1 MKYKILKDN
10 ELKALEEDFV
20 AFLITNGV
28 HNEEW
33 LAINENEPDKAI
45 TLVEMFSDI
54 VWEKALKQ
62 IKIIEHATKNVYQL
76 FKYNSDSAILVGVNS
91 VDHQV
96 DFEDKT
102 WMEMIVKNP
111 EKFEIFSL
119 KKVVNP
125 EDRAQ
130 EIFSLLQ
137 TGCTIGEIKT
147 FDWLIHLFEL
157 VKKNQ

>member
-1 MKYKILKDN
+1 MI
-10 ELKALEEDFV
+10 
-20 AFLITNGV
+20 
-28 HNEEW
+28 
-33 LAINENEPDKAI
+33 
-45 TLVEMFSDI
+45 
-54 VWEKALKQ
+54 
-62 IKIIEHATKNVYQL
+62 
-76 FKYNSDSAILVGVNS
+76 KYNSDSAILVGVNS

-96 DFEDKT
+96 DFEDKK

-119 KKVVNP
+119 KKEVNP

>member
-10 ELKALEEDFV
+10 ELKALEEDFI

-62 IKIIEHATKNVYQL
+62 IKIIEHATKNVYQ
-76 FKYNSDSAILVGVNS
+76 FIL
-91 VDHQV
+91 
-96 DFEDKT
+96 
-102 WMEMIVKNP
+102 
-111 EKFEIFSL
+111 
-119 KKVVNP
+119 
-125 EDRAQ
+125 
-130 EIFSLLQ
+130 
-137 TGCTIGEIKT
+137 
-147 FDWLIHLFEL
+147 
-157 VKKNQ
+157 